1 MKSSS
6 KCLVATAAFALCLA
20 ATAASAQ
27 QAGSMM
33 PAAASSSMG
42 SMGHMDHMDK
52 GMMHN
57 KMKMHHKSNGS
68 MHQMPATVTK
78 VDTSSGI
85 VEVTSAGMALRLHFP
100 PASVA
105 KLKAGDKITLHLG
118 FTQ

>member
-6 KCLVATAAFALCLA
+6 KFLVATAAFGLCLA
-20 ATAASAQ
+20 ATAVSAQ

-42 SMGHMDHMDK
+42 GMGHMDHMDK

-57 KMKMHHKSNGS
+57 KMHSKSNGS
-68 MHQMPATVTK
+68 MHQMPATVTE

-85 VEVTSAGMALRLHFP
+85 VEVTSAGMSLRLHFP

-118 FTQ
+118 FSQ